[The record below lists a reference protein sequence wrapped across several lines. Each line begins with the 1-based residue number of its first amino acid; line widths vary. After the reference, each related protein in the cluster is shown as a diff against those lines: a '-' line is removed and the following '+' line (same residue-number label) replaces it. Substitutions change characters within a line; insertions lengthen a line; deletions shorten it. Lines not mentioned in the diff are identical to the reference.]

1 MDSTRVISSMEYFG
15 ENAYY
20 TRNNNEIEKVKDRLE
35 KQINSKIYISIQSK
49 SINFFP
55 NSP

>member
-20 TRNNNEIEKVKDRLE
+20 TRNNNGIEKSQRSLRK
-35 KQINSKIYISIQSK
+35 INK
-49 SINFFP
+49 
-55 NSP
+55 